1 MRTERNA
8 GHGRRKSRSRRLGR
22 ELRLWLPF
30 LGLLCCYSLSATAI
44 VVTERVTLESRTTA
58 NASEASEASEAS
70 DHLVTISS
78 SSTSKASAA
87 PGMMR
92 GGAPRLP

>member
-1 MRTERNA
+1 MVVDPRPA
-8 GHGRRKSRSRRLGR
+8 KGRRKSSSRRLGR

-30 LGLLCCYSLSATAI
+30 FGFVCCYSLSATAI
-44 VVTERVTLESRTTA
+44 VVSERATLGSGDA
-58 NASEASEASEAS
+58 ASAQFAF
-70 DHLVTISS
+70 TISS
-78 SSTSKASAA
+78 SSTSNDSAA

>member
-1 MRTERNA
+1 MRPARTP
-8 GHGRRKSRSRRLGR
+8 GKGRHKSKSRRLGR

-44 VVTERVTLESRTTA
+44 VVTELVTLESRP
-58 NASEASEASEAS
+58 EAEA
-70 DHLVTISS
+70 HFLTISS
-78 SSTSKASAA
+78 NSTSNASAA

>member
-1 MRTERNA
+1 MRADRKPEK
-8 GHGRRKSRSRRLGR
+8 GRHKSRSRRLAR

-44 VVTERVTLESRTTA
+44 VVTELVTVESRP
-58 NASEASEASEAS
+58 EAGT
-70 DHLVTISS
+70 HFLTISS
-78 SSTSKASAA
+78 NSTSNASAA